1 MNNIVITYHFLILP
15 HEKVNVYMY
24 MYIVIFIHALTCDCS
39 DSELLNCW
47 HVWQNVTELS
57 TNVSYSLHSSMKET
71 AHDQKTA
78 ELACCTAHS
87 LHACSRTLAQSLETC
102 ELVAPC
108 IASNRMAR
116 LCCSTLCRGLDYDII
131 DTVQTLDPHPACT
144 LLTSC
149 LRLVLSLEA
158 ASPPPV
164 LHHISACFH

>member
-1 MNNIVITYHFLILP
+1 M
-15 HEKVNVYMY
+15 
-24 MYIVIFIHALTCDCS
+24 
-39 DSELLNCW
+39 
-47 HVWQNVTELS
+47 
-57 TNVSYSLHSSMKET
+57 
-71 AHDQKTA
+71 
-78 ELACCTAHS
+78 
-87 LHACSRTLAQSLETC
+87 HACLRTLAQSLETC

-116 LCCSTLCRGLDYDII
+116 FCCSTLCRGLDYDII

-164 LHHISACFH
+164 LRHICLLPLRLHDIDTVQTLDSHPACTLLTSCLCLSLEAASPSSELRHISACFH